1 MIKIKYDLN
10 LLGLMN
16 AFEKITRAKLIDC
29 FIDDN
34 ELLTFIVEKNNLRK
48 AIGKNGT
55 TVKKLEDLMKRKIK
69 VVENSLEML
78 KLIQNYIYPLRV
90 DDIREENRIVIMKS
104 QNTKTKGLL
113 IGRQA
118 KNLRNLEKVVN
129 PGLLIGTLIG
139 CYFSYTGKPVLSSL
153 FK

>member
-118 KNLRNLEKVVN
+118 KNLRNLEKVVKR
-129 PGLLIGTLIG
+129 
-139 CYFSYTGKPVLSSL
+139 YFEVEEIKVE
-153 FK
+153 

>member
-118 KNLRNLEKVVN
+118 KNLRNLEKVVKR
-129 PGLLIGTLIG
+129 
-139 CYFSYTGKPVLSSL
+139 YFEVEEIK
-153 FK
+153 